1 MQNNNDEN
9 KTNDPLSYK
18 KNALVLFSSPHD
30 NGYTYEVLDKL
41 ISELSF
47 VYQFTTINAYKENIK
62 PCIDCKMCHIKNSCV
77 FDDFN
82 HIHEELIRAELLIIA
97 TPIYN
102 LSFPAPL
109 KAIFDRMQKYF
120 CARIKR
126 NIRPTFKIPK
136 QAVLILTQG
145 DFHDSGINIVKQ
157 QLKLIFSVIDTKL
170 ISEIIWKGTDF
181 NTPFNSVLPQI
192 AESVSK
198 LTG

>member
-30 NGYTYEVLDKL
+30 KGHTYKVLDNL
-41 ISELSF
+41 ISKLSF
-47 VYQFTTINAYKENIK
+47 VYHFTTINAYRENIE
-62 PCIDCKMCHIKNSCV
+62 PCIDCKLCHVEDRCV
-77 FDDFN
+77 FDDFD
-82 HIHEELIRAELLIIA
+82 HIHENLAEAELLIIA
-97 TPIYN
+97 SPIYN

-136 QAVLILTQG
+136 QAVLVLTQG
-145 DFHDSGINIVKQ
+145 DFSDSGINIVEQ

-181 NTPFNSVLPQI
+181 NTPFNSVIPQI
-192 AESVSK
+192 EKSVNK
-198 LTG
+198 LIN